1 MTREEFFNKKAAGA
15 LWDVG
20 VSIKRGNPLPLD
32 ADSVFASLADA
43 QTYVDGVLSYPGQ
56 LLAVV
61 PETGDTVIYYIK
73 PKADNSGFELAEVGG
88 KLILDE
94 TTITKTA
101 DGKLCIKGFADAENG
116 AQLVKKDGVLAWIKP
131 DTTTVDGLSTK
142 VATLE
147 ATTAEHTTDI
157 TSLKTLQIKKL
168 ATATAGMSASYQLEK
183 DGVKVGDII
192 DIPKDLVV
200 ESGTVETY
208 EEAGTWG
215 EAGTYIVLTIAN
227 KTSDKLYIPVNGL
240 IEYVT
245 GSTAADGIIT
255 TSVDEHHVITA
266 TIADNS
272 IDFTKLSTGL
282 LESISN
288 GESALHLEDITEV
301 AGGVGKFKVAS
312 TEITVTTDDH
322 IRGTVADDIATAKD
336 QAITAAGTNA
346 NTKIS
351 TKVGNIGEKTV
362 KAYVDDADAVLQG
375 KIDTING
382 TLGGLDLKALAHK
395 DKVSETDLDTE
406 LGAKVAD
413 IANKANSAD
422 VTSAIATAKGEAIAD
437 AKGKIA
443 TAKSELIGIKAGE
456 GASTKD
462 SDTIEGAKRYA
473 DNVASGAQ
481 NTLMGN
487 DTDTSDKKTIYG
499 TRKYAEEK
507 ASAAKTAAEQTAA
520 NALAPVSAKADAN
533 ETAITK
539 LNGDKTVTGSVS
551 NKIDQALTDLSY
563 NKTATEGEFL
573 VSAKQEN
580 GKISVVS
587 KALAVSDIPAL
598 TTAKLSDFDT
608 KMAEKQDKLTFTDTP
623 SAENKVTTKKY
634 VNDTVTAA
642 VADLSGAMHFI
653 GESTVDPT
661 GEAGPTVEGYTNAFK
676 AGDVVTFKNT
686 NKEYVLDKTGTWR
699 ELGNEGSYIVQ
710 GTKFK
715 DADIAANANIA
726 QSKIATTGS
735 ITNAINAAKA
745 AADAAQGTA
754 NTNAA
759 AIRDINNLGIIKNT
773 EATIKAVKVNAA
785 VKADQDGNGNVIKNT
800 YATKTEVTT
809 LNSSLATIAKT
820 GNVNDLVQT
829 VGDVIVLDCN

>member
-43 QTYVDGVLSYPGQ
+43 QAYVDGVLSYPGQ

-61 PETGDTVIYYIK
+61 PETGDTVIYYVK

-101 DGKLCIKGFADAENG
+101 DGKLCIKGFADAEDG
-116 AQLVKKDGVLAWIKP
+116 AQLVKKDGAVAWIKP

-208 EEAGTWG
+208 AEAGAWG

-227 KTSDKLYIPVNGL
+227 KTSDKLYIPVEGL

-255 TSVDEHHVITA
+255 TSVDEHHVLTA
-266 TIADNS
+266 TIADGT
-272 IDFTKLSTGL
+272 ITKAKLVQAVQDSLGKADSAVQ
-282 LESISN
+282 EVIA
-288 GESALHLEDITEV
+288 GETAGTIKVDGTPVTVITD
-301 AGGVGKFKVAS
+301 A
-312 TEITVTTDDH
+312 H
-322 IRGTVADDIATAKD
+322 IKTTVANDIATAKSE
-336 QAITAAGTNA
+336 AITTAGTNA
-346 NTKIS
+346 DTKIS
-351 TKVGNIGEKTV
+351 TKVGDIGAKTV

-437 AKGKIA
+437 AEGKIA
-443 TAKSELIGIKAGE
+443 TAKSELIGTKLTD
-456 GASTKD
+456 TKD
-462 SDTIEGAKRYA
+462 SNTIEGAKRYA
-473 DNVASGAQ
+473 DDVASGAQ
-481 NTLMGN
+481 NTLLGN

-551 NKIDQALTDLSY
+551 NKIDSALTDLSY
-563 NKTATEGEFL
+563 EKTATEGEFL

-587 KALAVSDIPAL
+587 KALTASDIPTL
-598 TTAKLSDFDT
+598 TTAKLSDFDA

-634 VNDTVTAA
+634 VDDTVTAA

-661 GEAGPTVEGYTNAFK
+661 GEAGPTVEGYTKAFK
-676 AGDVVTFKNT
+676 AGDVVTFG
-686 NKEYVLDKTGTWR
+686 NKEYVLDKTGAWK
-699 ELGNEGSYIVQ
+699 ELGDEASYIVK

-715 DADIAANANIA
+715 DADIAADANIA
-726 QSKIATTGS
+726 QSKIATTGA
-735 ITNAINAAKA
+735 ITDAIAAAKA

-754 NTNAA
+754 NTNAE
-759 AIRDINNLGIIKNT
+759 AITAINNLAIIKNT
-773 EATIKAVKVNAA
+773 EATIKAVKVDAA
-785 VKADQDGNGNVIKNT
+785 VKADQDGDGNVIKTT
-800 YATKTEVTT
+800 YATKAEVTA
-809 LNSSLATIAKT
+809 LDDSLATIAKT

-829 VGDVIVLDCN
+829 SGDVIVLDCN

>member
-43 QTYVDGVLSYPGQ
+43 QAYVDGVLSYPGQ

-61 PETGDTVIYYIK
+61 PETGDTVIYYVK

-116 AQLVKKDGVLAWIKP
+116 AQLVKKDGELAWVKP

-208 EEAGTWG
+208 AEAGAWG

-227 KTSDKLYIPVNGL
+227 KTSDKLYIPVEGL

-255 TSVDEHHVITA
+255 TSVDEHHVLTA
-266 TIADNS
+266 TIADGT
-272 IDFTKLSTGL
+272 ITKAKLVQTVQDSLGKADSAVQ
-282 LESISN
+282 EVIA
-288 GESALHLEDITEV
+288 GETAGTIKVDGTPVTVITD
-301 AGGVGKFKVAS
+301 A
-312 TEITVTTDDH
+312 H
-322 IRGTVADDIATAKD
+322 IKTTVADDIATAKSE
-336 QAITAAGTNA
+336 AITTAGTNA
-346 NTKIS
+346 DTKIS
-351 TKVGNIGEKTV
+351 TKVGDIGAKTV

-382 TLGGLDLKALAHK
+382 TLDGLDLKALAHK
-395 DKVSETDLDTE
+395 DKVSETDLDTA

-437 AKGKIA
+437 AEGKIA
-443 TAKSELIGIKAGE
+443 TAKSELIGTKLTD
-456 GASTKD
+456 TKD
-462 SDTIEGAKRYA
+462 SNTIEGAKRYA
-473 DNVASGAQ
+473 DDVASGAQ
-481 NTLMGN
+481 NTLIGN

-507 ASAAKTAAEQTAA
+507 ASDAQTTAEQTAA

-539 LNGDKTVTGSVS
+539 LNGNSTVVGSVDY
-551 NKIDQALTDLSY
+551 KIDQALTDLSY

-587 KALAVSDIPAL
+587 KALAASDIPTL

-634 VNDTVTAA
+634 VDDTVTAA
-642 VADLSGAMHFI
+642 VADLTGAMHFI

-676 AGDVVTFKNT
+676 AGDVVTFS

-715 DADIAANANIA
+715 DADIAADANIA

-735 ITNAINAAKA
+735 ITDAIAAAKA

-754 NTNAA
+754 NTNAE
-759 AIRDINNLGIIKNT
+759 AITAINNLNIIKNT
-773 EATIKAVKVNAA
+773 EATIKAVKVDAA
-785 VKADQDGNGNVIKNT
+785 VKADQDGDGNVIKNT
-800 YATKTEVTT
+800 YATKAEVTA
-809 LNSSLATIAKT
+809 LDGSLATIAKT
-820 GNVNDLVQT
+820 GNVKDLVQT
-829 VGDVIVLDCN
+829 SGDVIILDCN

>member
-32 ADSVFASLADA
+32 ADSVFASFADA
-43 QTYVDGVLSYPGQ
+43 QTYVNGVLSYPGQ

-61 PETGDTVIYYIK
+61 PETGDTVIYYVK
-73 PKADNSGFELAEVGG
+73 PKADGSGFELAEVGG

-101 DGKLCIKGFADAENG
+101 DGKLCIKGFAEAENG
-116 AQLVKKDGVLAWIKP
+116 AQLVKQDGALAWVKP
-131 DTTTVDGLSTK
+131 DTTTVEGLSTK

-147 ATTAEHTTDI
+147 ETTAGHTTDI

-168 ATATAGMSASYQLEK
+168 ASATAGMSASYQLEK

-208 EEAGTWG
+208 AEAGAWG

-227 KTSDKLYIPVNGL
+227 KTSDKLYIPVDGL

-245 GSTAADGIIT
+245 GGAAADGIIT
-255 TSVDEHHVITA
+255 TSVDEHHVLTA
-266 TIADNS
+266 TITDGTITKAKLVQAVQDSLGKAD
-272 IDFTKLSTGL
+272 
-282 LESISN
+282 
-288 GESALHLEDITEV
+288 SAVQEVV
-301 AGGVGKFKVAS
+301 AGETIGTIKVDS
-312 TEITVTTDDH
+312 TPVTVITDAH
-322 IRGTVADDIATAKD
+322 IKTTVADDIATAKTE
-336 QAITAAGTNA
+336 AITAAGTNA
-346 NTKIS
+346 DTKIS
-351 TKVGNIGEKTV
+351 AKVGDLGEKTV
-362 KAYVDDADAVLQG
+362 KAYVDDADATLQG
-375 KIDTING
+375 KIDTIN
-382 TLGGLDLKALAHK
+382 TTIGGLDLKALAHK
-395 DKVSETDLDTE
+395 DKVSEADLDTE
-406 LGAKVAD
+406 LGTKVAD
-413 IANKANSAD
+413 IANKANSSD
-422 VTSAIATAKGEAIAD
+422 VTANIATAKSEAIAD
-437 AKGKIA
+437 AEGKIA
-443 TAKSELIGIKAGE
+443 TAKSELIGVKTGE

-473 DNVASGAQ
+473 DAVASGAQ
-481 NTLMGN
+481 GGLVGN
-487 DTDTSDKKTIYG
+487 ETDTSDKNTIYG
-499 TRKYAEEK
+499 AKKYADEK
-507 ASAAKTAAEQTAA
+507 ATAAKTAAEKTAA
-520 NALAPVSAKADAN
+520 DALAPVSEKATAN
-533 ETAITK
+533 EAAITK

-551 NKIDQALTDLSY
+551 NKIDSALTDLAY
-563 NKTATEGEFL
+563 EKTATEGEFL

-587 KALAVSDIPAL
+587 KALTASDIPTL

-634 VNDTVTAA
+634 VDDTVTAA

-661 GEAGPTVEGYTNAFK
+661 GEAGPTVEGYAKAFK
-676 AGDVVTFKNT
+676 AGDVVTFG
-686 NKEYVLDKTGTWR
+686 NKEYVLDKTGAWK
-699 ELGNEGSYIVQ
+699 ELGDEASYIVK

-715 DADIAANANIA
+715 DADIAADAAIA

-735 ITNAINAAKA
+735 ITDAIAAAKA
-745 AADAAQGTA
+745 AAEAAQADATA
-754 NTNAA
+754 NAG
-759 AIRDINNLGIIKNT
+759 AIATINNLDIIKNT
-773 EATIKAVKVNAA
+773 EATIKAVKVDAA
-785 VKADQDGNGNVIKNT
+785 VKADQDGDGNVIKTT
-800 YATKTEVTT
+800 YATKAEVTA
-809 LNSSLATIAKT
+809 LDDSLAAIAKT

-829 VGDVIVLDCN
+829 AGDVIVLDCN

>member
-43 QTYVDGVLSYPGQ
+43 QAYVDGVLSYPGQ

-61 PETGDTVIYYIK
+61 PEAGDTVIYYVK
-73 PKADNSGFELAEVGG
+73 PKANNSGFELAEVGG

-101 DGKLCIKGFADAENG
+101 DGKLCIKGFADAEDG
-116 AQLVKKDGVLAWIKP
+116 AQLVKKDGAVAWIKP

-208 EEAGTWG
+208 EEADVWG
-215 EAGTYIVLTIAN
+215 ERGTYIVLTIAN
-227 KTSDKLYIPVNGL
+227 KTSDKLYIPVDGL

-245 GSTAADGIIT
+245 GSTATDGIIKT
-255 TSVDEHHVITA
+255 EVSDNYVLTA
-266 TIADNS
+266 TIND
-272 IDFTKLSTGL
+272 G
-282 LESISN
+282 
-288 GESALHLEDITEV
+288 
-301 AGGVGKFKVAS
+301 
-312 TEITVTTDDH
+312 TVTKAKLVQAVQDSLGKADSAVQEVIAGETAGTIKVDGTPVTVITDAH
-322 IRGTVADDIATAKD
+322 IKTTVADDIATAKN
-336 QAITAAGTNA
+336 QAITTADTNA
-346 NTKIS
+346 DTKINA
-351 TKVGNIGEKTV
+351 KVGDLGDKATV

-437 AKGKIA
+437 AEGKIA
-443 TAKSELIGIKAGE
+443 TAKSELIGTKLID
-456 GASTKD
+456 TKD
-462 SDTIEGAKRYA
+462 SNTIEGAKRYA
-473 DNVASGAQ
+473 DDVASGAQ
-481 NTLMGN
+481 NTLLGN

-551 NKIDQALTDLSY
+551 NKIDQALIDLSY

-587 KALAVSDIPAL
+587 KALTASDIPTL
-598 TTAKLSDFDT
+598 TTAKLSDFAQEML
-608 KMAEKQDKLTFTDTP
+608 KKQNKLTFTDDT
-623 SAENKVTTKKY
+623 SAANPVATKKY
-634 VNDTVTAA
+634 VDDTVTTA

-653 GESTVDPT
+653 GESSVDPT
-661 GEAGPTVEGYTNAFK
+661 GEAGPTVEGYTKAFQ

-686 NKEYVLDKTGTWR
+686 KKEYVLDKTGTWR
-699 ELGNEGSYIVQ
+699 ELGNEGSYVVQ
-710 GTKFK
+710 GAIK
-715 DADIAANANIA
+715 DSDIAADANIA
-726 QSKIATTGS
+726 QSKIATTGA
-735 ITNAINAAKA
+735 ITDAIAAAKA

-754 NTNAA
+754 NTNAEAIA
-759 AIRDINNLGIIKNT
+759 AINNLDIIKNT
-773 EATIKAVKVNAA
+773 EATIKAVKVDAA
-785 VKADQDGNGNVIKNT
+785 VKADQDGDGNVIKNT
-800 YATKTEVTT
+800 YATKAEVTA
-809 LNSSLATIAKT
+809 LDGSLATIAKT

-829 VGDVIVLDCN
+829 SGDVIILDCN